1 MIQVKFKNLEKS
13 EMAREAVQEREETL
27 IEKFP
32 DFKGSKI
39 QVTLEME
46 NSPLQAGPDLF
57 KVKLHVVRGRY
68 NGITVEKSDSN
79 LYVALA
85 EVVDHMLE
93 VLNRFG
99 DRARV
104 KERKR
109 AREFVQE
116 LGVENGFE
124 IPEQKLE

>member
-1 MIQVKFKNLEKS
+1 MIQVKFKNLDKS
-13 EMAREAVQEREETL
+13 EMAREAAQERIEAL
-27 IEKFP
+27 IEKF
-32 DFKGSKI
+32 DDLCESKI

-57 KVKLHVVRGRY
+57 KVKLHVSRGRY
-68 NGITVEKSDSN
+68 DGITVEKSDSN

-109 AREFVQE
+109 ARELIRE
-116 LGVENGFE
+116 LESGLDSEEEKNG
-124 IPEQKLE
+124 

>member
-1 MIQVKFKNLEKS
+1 MIQVKFKNLDKS
-13 EMAREAVQEREETL
+13 EMAREAAQERIEAL
-27 IEKFP
+27 IEKF
-32 DFKGSKI
+32 DDLCESKI

-57 KVKLHVVRGRY
+57 KVKLHVSRGRY
-68 NGITVEKSDSN
+68 DGITVEKSDSN

-109 AREFVQE
+109 ARELIKE
-116 LGVENGFE
+116 PASGLDFE
-124 IPEQKLE
+124 EEKIG

>member
-1 MIQVKFKNLEKS
+1 MIQVKFKNLDKS
-13 EMAREAVQEREETL
+13 EMAREAVQERIEAL
-27 IEKFP
+27 IEKFE
-32 DFKGSKI
+32 DLNQSKI

-46 NSPLQAGPDLF
+46 NSPVQAGPDLF
-57 KVKLHVVRGRY
+57 KVKLHVSRGRY
-68 NGITVEKSDSN
+68 DGITVEKSDSN

-93 VLNRFG
+93 ALNRFG

-109 AREFVQE
+109 ARELTRE
-116 LGVENGFE
+116 LENGLE
-124 IPEQKLE
+124 YEEQKIG

>member
-1 MIQVKFKNLEKS
+1 MIQIKFKNLDKS
-13 EMAREAVQEREETL
+13 EMAREAVQERMEAL
-27 IEKFP
+27 IDKFE
-32 DFKGSKI
+32 DLNESKI

-57 KVKLHVVRGRY
+57 KVKLHVSRGRY
-68 NGITVEKSDSN
+68 DGITMEKSDSN
-79 LYVALA
+79 LYVAVA

-104 KERKR
+104 KERKK
-109 AREFVQE
+109 ARELTRLVTKF
-116 LGVENGFE
+116 F
-124 IPEQKLE
+124 

>member
-13 EMAREAVQEREETL
+13 EMAREAVQERVEVLTK
-27 IEKFP
+27 KFP
-32 DFKGSKI
+32 DLSGSKI

-46 NSPLQAGPDLF
+46 NSPSQAGPDLF
-57 KVKLHVVRGRY
+57 KVKLHVSRARY
-68 NGITVEKSDSN
+68 DGITVEKSDSN

-109 AREFVQE
+109 ARELTRE
-116 LGVENGFE
+116 LYNGLE
-124 IPEQKLE
+124 LDEQKIG

>member
-1 MIQVKFKNLEKS
+1 MIQVKFKNLDKS
-13 EMAREAVQEREETL
+13 EIVREAVQQRIEPL
-27 IEKFP
+27 IEKF
-32 DFKGSKI
+32 DDLSQSKI

-57 KVKLHVVRGRY
+57 KVKLHISKGRY
-68 NGITVEKSDSN
+68 DGITVEKSDSN

-104 KERKR
+104 KERKK
-109 AREFVQE
+109 ARKLIKEFE
-116 LGVENGFE
+116 SRPDFEEENIG
-124 IPEQKLE
+124 

>member
-1 MIQVKFKNLEKS
+1 MIQVKFKNLDKS
-13 EMAREAVQEREETL
+13 EMAREAVQERIEAL
-27 IEKFP
+27 IEKFE
-32 DFKGSKI
+32 DLNESKI

-46 NSPLQAGPDLF
+46 NSPFQVGPDLF
-57 KVKLHVVRGRY
+57 KVKLHVYRGRY
-68 NGITVEKSDSN
+68 DGITVEKSDPN

-104 KERKR
+104 IERKR
-109 AREFVQE
+109 ARKLTKE
-116 LGVENGFE
+116 LEKVFDFDEERQSN
-124 IPEQKLE
+124 